1 MIEIALFSTA
11 GFLAAALIALLA
23 LPFLTGQA
31 SRSAVHKMRE
41 NMPFTAAEM
50 SADKDQL
57 RAEHAVAL
65 RKLEMKIDKQAEKIS
80 AQNIELNEFNE
91 KISAANKITK
101 AGKLALEEI
110 RSKEI
115 DLNDRL
121 RKRDADYAGL
131 EQRSRRMIR
140 ENRELKLALRKEDNS
155 LKMENK
161 STASDDDNQIKAS
174 SNNTSS
180 PKEEVK
186 LSALIDENKQANK
199 KIADLQEQ
207 LSIAL
212 NTPGIAEGSSSQDKK
227 AIRLP
232 KAKLPSSL
240 GRKKANSQDT
250 TDTDSIADL
259 QEELLNMAAQ
269 MAHITASIEGD
280 NSKITEILT
289 TSDETNRGSLASRI
303 QALMGHTNKQTPKLP
318 KAKGLTTVKKTRK
331 AAPKRSRAPSTAAQK
346 TNKAKPTQTE
356 KA

>member
-11 GFLAAALIALLA
+11 GFLVAALIALLA

-91 KISAANKITK
+91 KISATNKISK

-115 DLNDRL
+115 NLNDRL

-140 ENRELKLALRKEDNS
+140 ENRELKLALRKENKS
-155 LKMENK
+155 LKTEDK
-161 STASDDDNQIKAS
+161 STTSDDDNQIKPS
-174 SNNTSS
+174 SKNKSTPQN
-180 PKEEVK
+180 EAK
-186 LSALIDENKQANK
+186 LSALIDKNKQANK
-199 KIADLQEQ
+199 KISDLQEQ

-212 NTPGIAEGSSSQDKK
+212 NTPGIAGSSSSKDKK

-232 KAKLPSSL
+232 KAKLPSTL
-240 GRKKANSQDT
+240 GGENARSQNT
-250 TDTDSIADL
+250 SDTDSIADL

-269 MAHITASIEGD
+269 MAHITATIEGD

-289 TSDETNRGSLASRI
+289 TSDETNSGSLSSRI
-303 QALMGHTNKQTPKLP
+303 QALMDHSNKETPKLP
-318 KAKGLTTVKKTRK
+318 KAKGLTAAKKTTK
-331 AAPKRSRAPSTAAQK
+331 AAPKSSRASSTRARK
-346 TNKAKPTQTE
+346 TTKAKPTQTE

>member
-11 GFLAAALIALLA
+11 GFLVAALIALLA

-31 SRSAVHKMRE
+31 SRSAIHKMRE

-80 AQNIELNEFNE
+80 AQNIELNEINE
-91 KISAANKITK
+91 KISASNKISK
-101 AGKLALEEI
+101 ASKLALEEV

-115 DLNDRL
+115 ELNDRL
-121 RKRDADYAGL
+121 RKRDADYADL

-140 ENRELKLALRKEDNS
+140 ENRELKLALRKEGIS
-155 LKMENK
+155 LKTQNI

-174 SNNTSS
+174 SNKTPS
-180 PKEEVK
+180 PKEEAKV
-186 LSALIDENKQANK
+186 SALIAENKRANK

-212 NTPGIAEGSSSQDKK
+212 NTPSLAGESNSKDKK

-232 KAKLPSSL
+232 KAKLPSTL
-240 GRKKANSQDT
+240 GGEKANSQDT
-250 TDTDSIADL
+250 DSIAEL

-269 MAHITASIEGD
+269 MAHITATIEGD

-289 TSDETNRGSLASRI
+289 TSDETDSGSLSSRI
-303 QALMGHTNKQTPKLP
+303 QALMGHTNKEKPKLP
-318 KAKGLTTVKKTRK
+318 KAKGLTTAKRTRK
-331 AAPKRSRAPSTAAQK
+331 AAPKSTRSASKPARKNT
-346 TNKAKPTQTE
+346 KAKSTQTE